1 MLPAVAN
8 SISWGKMI
16 LHWVETW
23 NHIQQDFRDYG
34 CCNLGWVEENIET
47 NPIEYGLDLAWDIMK
62 YWIIL
67 IKQLLLL
74 LLLLYLISN
83 I

>member
-1 MLPAVAN
+1 MQFHGAKWDSSPWN
-8 SISWGKMI
+8 QI
-16 LHWVETW
+16 L
-23 NHIQQDFRDYG
+23 QDFG
-34 CCNLGWVEENIET
+34 WGNLGGFRT
-47 NPIEYGLDLAWDIMK
+47 TMKLTQLLDLAWDIMK

-74 LLLLYLISN
+74 YLISD